1 MTKIQLV
8 EVLFWVSVLLVLHTY
23 LFYPILVRL
32 LSYFRKSNCQTYL
45 FEEIPKVSLIM
56 AAHNEEK
63 VIRQKI
69 KSVFS
74 GKFPSNK
81 IEFLIGTDNC
91 SDSTIEIIRDLQKTH
106 PQIQLYE
113 FFERQGKIKII
124 NQLVAKSNNDLLIL
138 TDSNVLFHSTTIE
151 NLLKHFKNEVI
162 GLVDSRM
169 INTGLKSDGISIQ
182 EKTYIG
188 LEVET
193 KNAEGKVWGSMMGP
207 FGGCFAIRKK
217 AFSKIP
223 IHFLVDDFFLN
234 METLRKGFK
243 CINESS
249 ALVYED
255 VSNNLT
261 EEFRR
266 KIRISAGNF
275 QNLMY
280 FFNLLFRFNSIS
292 FSFLSHKIL
301 RWLTPI
307 ILIII
312 ASTCIFLI
320 HVNPIYL
327 YVLVVILLVVTL
339 VLTDLFLKKIN
350 INITFL
356 RFLTHFSAMNL
367 ALLIGLINY
376 LRGIESSVWEPT
388 KRLQ

>member
-1 MTKIQLV
+1 
-8 EVLFWVSVLLVLHTY
+8 
-23 LFYPILVRL
+23 
-32 LSYFRKSNCQTYL
+32 
-45 FEEIPKVSLIM
+45 M